1 MDVIQ
6 GAVHSLM
13 RKMLL
18 QLVSEIRKLGAT
30 VVAADF
36 SSIIIATGKHNL
48 TAAVGSASIPIPYN
62 LYFDPGPGMCRDC
75 EHTQTLNT
83 TCEISPPPTWI
94 LQMSDVVAVSSMV
107 AMQK

>member
-1 MDVIQ
+1 
-6 GAVHSLM
+6 M

-62 LYFDPGPGMCRDC
+62 LYFDPGSGMCRDC

-83 TCEISPPPTWI
+83 TYEISPTWI

-107 AMQK
+107 AMQN